1 MYLYRKFFLI
11 VLLLLPLSV
20 FAQQATFDP
29 CALNTVELAKL
40 NMSRD
45 QLINLTNDCASKG
58 VTRGSDGLSSVKA
71 VAEHSSEIGEAAKGI
86 AQAIGIAAKELGIA
100 VNDFLKSPA
109 GTLTIAFIIAKFFGG
124 KILALL
130 LLPLYTL
137 VARGAWQR
145 AWVYETQYTYTPV
158 LWGMF
163 QRRRIALTKRL
174 DWAHMGDTQVLLIFG
189 IAIAYVAAMGITVGV
204 VLVN

>member
-11 VLLLLPLSV
+11 VLLLLPLSA
-20 FAQQATFDP
+20 FAQQSFDP
-29 CALNTVELAKL
+29 CSLNPADLARL
-40 NMSRD
+40 NMTQS
-45 QLINLTNDCASKG
+45 QLANLTADCAGKG
-58 VTRGSDGLSSVKA
+58 RSSGGDSLSSVKA

-109 GTLTIAFIIAKFFGG
+109 GTLTVAFIFAKFFGA
-124 KILALL
+124 KILGLL

-145 AWVYETQYTYTPV
+145 AMIYSAEYTYEPV
-158 LWGMF
+158 LWGLF
-163 QRRRIALTKRL
+163 KRRRIASIKRTAWR
-174 DWAHMGDTQVLLIFG
+174 DMGDSQVLLIFG
-189 IAIAYVAAMGITVGV
+189 IGIAYCAAMGITVGAMF
-204 VLVN
+204 VN